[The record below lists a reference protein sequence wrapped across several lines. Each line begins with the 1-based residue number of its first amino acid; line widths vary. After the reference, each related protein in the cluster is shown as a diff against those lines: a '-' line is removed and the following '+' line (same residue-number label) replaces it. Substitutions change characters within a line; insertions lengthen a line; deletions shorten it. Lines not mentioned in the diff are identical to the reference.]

1 LSAVYLDCK
10 SHVLASPS
18 PPVPEYHQLLPPGG
32 DPVNYSPP
40 FPAPSYSHH
49 HLQQQ
54 QHHQLPPDYSSPE
67 VEYKPHPHIQQQQQ
81 QQQQQDPL
89 SVEHY
94 RSQFI
99 KEGLKLKVQQKLK
112 EEPIIRDSIDGEPD
126 IKPETEVRGALSF
139 YSFFTNFSLF
149 LSFFSFFIS
158 FFFEFSFFPVYFFTL
173 FYLSLNISSI
183 FLSFLARSSLF
194 HISFKNYLFLFS
206 LFFSLS
212 SFFQKPVLL
221 LSPSSL
227 FSLFSIHFLYLLPLF
242 TRSFLSFLSLF
253 HLPFYLSFLSSSFLF
268 LLLFLRS

>member
-1 LSAVYLDCK
+1 LYLDCK

-49 HLQQQ
+49 HHLQQQ

-67 VEYKPHPHIQQQQQ
+67 VEYKPHPHMQQQQQ

-126 IKPETEVRGALSF
+126 IKPETEVGTLFFLSLFFFLLSF
-139 YSFFTNFSLF
+139 VFLSLLLLSFIFFLSSFLL
-149 LSFFSFFIS
+149 LSFFSPSGSVSTGNRTSSLRLRYRGS
-158 FFFEFSFFPVYFFTL
+158 FF
-173 FYLSLNISSI
+173 
-183 FLSFLARSSLF
+183 
-194 HISFKNYLFLFS
+194 
-206 LFFSLS
+206 
-212 SFFQKPVLL
+212 
-221 LSPSSL
+221 
-227 FSLFSIHFLYLLPLF
+227 
-242 TRSFLSFLSLF
+242 
-253 HLPFYLSFLSSSFLF
+253 
-268 LLLFLRS
+268 LLFLY